1 MKSIELFA
9 GIGGIALAA
18 EWAGVETVAFC
29 EREPFCQKVLNKN
42 FPGVPIFDDVCTL
55 NRQLLEEKGVIEPDG
70 TIDIISGGFPCQPY
84 SIAGKRR
91 GTEDDRDLWPEM
103 FRIIKELRPTWVVG
117 ENVANFANMELD
129 RTLFDLESA
138 GYKGQSFIIPACAV
152 DAKHRRDRTF
162 VVAYSDSFGRM
173 ERKGQPK
180 KIQQSGEE
188 QLQREKSSESLLSKS
203 LYGGDQA
210 FSDTNCTGLQA
221 GGCKESSR
229 RPFLGRFG
237 NAANTDSKRLE
248 GEGAE
253 QQTAGIAGKSEAFP
267 NAYSEGLEGQN
278 KRKLESSDVTRC
290 SALAY
295 AENQRDVRRHRIISN
310 DDRPSGK
317 GSYLRAGTETDDG
330 GQCWTAEPDVGRVAH
345 GVPDRVDRIK
355 GLGNAVVPQQIYPIF
370 KAIMDQETAS

>member
-18 EWAGVETVAFC
+18 EWAGIETVAFC

-42 FPGVPIFDDVCTL
+42 FPGVPIFDDVRTL
-55 NRQLLEEKGVIEPDG
+55 NRQLLEDKGVIEPGG

-162 VVAYSDSFGRM
+162 VVAYSDSSR
-173 ERKGQPK
+173 EL
-180 KIQQSGEE
+180 QQKRSK
-188 QLQREKSSESLLSKS
+188 QKFRNRISDSSKT
-203 LYGGDQA
+203 
-210 FSDTNCTGLQA
+210 FSDTY
-221 GGCKESSR
+221 
-229 RPFLGRFG
+229 
-237 NAANTDSKRLE
+237 SK
-248 GEGAE
+248 
-253 QQTAGIAGKSEAFP
+253 
-267 NAYSEGLEGQN
+267 GLERTN
-278 KRKLESSDVTRC
+278 RPELESSDVTRC
-290 SALAY
+290 SPLADST
-295 AENQRDVRRHRIISN
+295 NKGNVRRHRIISDN
-310 DDRPSGK
+310 DGSTGK
-317 GSYLRAGTETDDG
+317 GSYYRTGTETDDSR
-330 GQCWTAEPDVGRVAH
+330 QRWPAEPDVGRVAH
-345 GVPDRVDRIK
+345 GVPNRVDRIK

-370 KAIMDQETAS
+370 KAIMGK

>member
-18 EWAGVETVAFC
+18 EWAGIETVAFC

-42 FPGVPIFDDVCTL
+42 FPGVPIFDDVRTL
-55 NRQLLEEKGVIEPDG
+55 NRQLLEEKGVIEPGG

-162 VVAYSDSFGRM
+162 VVAYSDSFGRHN
-173 ERKGQPK
+173 RQHH
-180 KIQQSGEE
+180 
-188 QLQREKSSESLLSKS
+188 REKRQLHSEFNRDSQEENREWDGRFNRVGEVCSILSDTVGERCDQVEQHDGGRKTSEKAICEIGKYSLKPR
-203 LYGGDQA
+203 GDQ
-210 FSDTNCTGLQA
+210 
-221 GGCKESSR
+221 SR
-229 RPFLGRFG
+229 W
-237 NAANTDSKRLE
+237 A
-248 GEGAE
+248 
-253 QQTAGIAGKSEAFP
+253 
-267 NAYSEGLEGQN
+267 
-278 KRKLESSDVTRC
+278 
-290 SALAY
+290 
-295 AENQRDVRRHRIISN
+295 
-310 DDRPSGK
+310 
-317 GSYLRAGTETDDG
+317 
-330 GQCWTAEPDVGRVAH
+330 AEPDVGRVAH
-345 GVPDRVDRIK
+345 GVPNRVDRIK
-355 GLGNAVVPQQIYPIF
+355 GLGNAVVPQQI
-370 KAIMDQETAS
+370 

>member
-18 EWAGVETVAFC
+18 EWAGIETVAFC

-55 NRQLLEEKGVIEPDG
+55 NRQLLEEKGVIEPGG

-162 VVAYSDSFGRM
+162 VVAYSDSFGRYNRRNNRQ
-173 ERKGQPK
+173 ERHL
-180 KIQQSGEE
+180 SGE
-188 QLQREKSSESLLSKS
+188 QGRQFEKSHSER
-203 LYGGDQA
+203 YGPINRAGEVRSIL
-210 FSDTNCTGLQA
+210 SDTV
-221 GGCKESSR
+221 
-229 RPFLGRFG
+229 
-237 NAANTDSKRLE
+237 
-248 GEGAE
+248 GERCNQME
-253 QQTAGIAGKSEAFP
+253 Q
-267 NAYSEGLEGQN
+267 
-278 KRKLESSDVTRC
+278 
-290 SALAY
+290 
-295 AENQRDVRRHRIISN
+295 H
-310 DDRPSGK
+310 
-317 GSYLRAGTETDDG
+317 DG
-330 GQCWTAEPDVGRVAH
+330 GRKTSEKAICQIGKYSLKPRGDKSRWAAEPDVGRMAH
-345 GVPDRVDRIK
+345 GVPNRVDRIK

-370 KAIMDQETAS
+370 KAIMDQEGAS

>member
-18 EWAGVETVAFC
+18 EWAGIETVAFC

-42 FPGVPIFDDVCTL
+42 FPGVPIFDDVRTL
-55 NRQLLEEKGVIEPDG
+55 NRQLLEEKGVIEPGG

-103 FRIIKELRPTWVVG
+103 FRIIQELRPTWVVG

-162 VVAYSDSFGRM
+162 VVAYSDSFGRYNREHHREKRQFHSEFHRDSQEENREWDGRFNRAGEVCSILPDTYS
-173 ERKGQPK
+173 ER
-180 KIQQSGEE
+180 
-188 QLQREKSSESLLSKS
+188 LQR
-203 LYGGDQA
+203 A
-210 FSDTNCTGLQA
+210 
-221 GGCKESSR
+221 
-229 RPFLGRFG
+229 
-237 NAANTDSKRLE
+237 
-248 GEGAE
+248 GAE
-253 QQTAGIAGKSEAFP
+253 QQTAGFTG
-267 NAYSEGLEGQN
+267 EGE
-278 KRKLESSDVTRC
+278 
-290 SALAY
+290 
-295 AENQRDVRRHRIISN
+295 IIS
-310 DDRPSGK
+310 DASCKRCDQV
-317 GSYLRAGTETDDG
+317 EQHDG
-330 GQCWTAEPDVGRVAH
+330 GRKTSEKAICQIGKYSLKPRGDKSRWAAEPDVGRVAH
-345 GVPDRVDRIK
+345 GVPNRVDRIK

-370 KAIMDQETAS
+370 KAIMDQEATE